1 MMWLKYLLIALL
13 FVIVVR
19 MLALVHLFVDSLA
32 PILYF
37 MGTVAL
43 GYTTLTQRSI
53 YAVESTDNLIIQ
65 LNQGKR
71 SLFVCIHSDCY
82 PIKKT

>member
-1 MMWLKYLLIALL
+1 
-13 FVIVVR
+13 

-43 GYTTLTQRSI
+43 GYATLTQRSI

-65 LNQGKR
+65 TNQGK
-71 SLFVCIHSDCY
+71 
-82 PIKKT
+82 